1 MISPQDYLQD
11 PCRASSLSFRRTNT
25 TVIPE
30 NVLILRDDE
39 FAEIPYPAI
48 DEPYFKLIH
57 RMEWIDQIHLPE
69 DFEMIQC
76 DTADYA
82 DHIRECYD
90 GIYISADDLLKQET
104 YPGFDPGLRIAICER
119 NRKKIIASG
128 IAEYDPYI
136 VLELLHRLQGKA
148 DFVTVSGKT
157 NNPDH
162 PIALY
167 KSCGFADMTI
177 WHIITKIN
185 IHRHSRWFFIFGHS
199 PHTASCPHV
208 GSKRPVSHAWLL
220 LATRERVPRVKQT

>member
-25 TVIPE
+25 TVVSE

-119 NRKKIIASG
+119 NREKIIASG
-128 IAEYDPYI
+128 IAEYDPLVGEGILDWIQVSPAYRRKHLGKYI

-148 DFVTVSGKT
+148 DFVTVSGKI

-177 WHIITKIN
+177 WHIITKITGRN
-185 IHRHSRWFFIFGHS
+185 
-199 PHTASCPHV
+199 
-208 GSKRPVSHAWLL
+208 
-220 LATRERVPRVKQT
+220 

>member
-1 MISPQDYLQD
+1 MISPVISMISPQDYLQD

-104 YPGFDPGLRIAICER
+104 YPGFAPGLRIAISER

-128 IAEYDPYI
+128 IAEYDPLVGEGILDWIQVSPAYRRKHLGKYI

-148 DFVTVSGKT
+148 DFVTVSGKI

-177 WHIITKIN
+177 WHIITKITGRN
-185 IHRHSRWFFIFGHS
+185 
-199 PHTASCPHV
+199 
-208 GSKRPVSHAWLL
+208 
-220 LATRERVPRVKQT
+220 

>member
-1 MISPQDYLQD
+1 MISPVISMISPQDYLQD

-30 NVLILRDDE
+30 NILILRDDE

-119 NRKKIIASG
+119 NREKIIASG
-128 IAEYDPYI
+128 IAEYDPLVGEGILDWIQVSPAYRRKHLGKYI

-148 DFVTVSGKT
+148 DFVTVSGKI

-177 WHIITKIN
+177 WHIITKITGRN
-185 IHRHSRWFFIFGHS
+185 
-199 PHTASCPHV
+199 
-208 GSKRPVSHAWLL
+208 
-220 LATRERVPRVKQT
+220 

>member
-104 YPGFDPGLRIAICER
+104 YPGFAPGLRIAISER

-128 IAEYDPYI
+128 IAEYDPLVGEGILDWIQVSPAYRRKHLGKYI

-148 DFVTVSGKT
+148 DFVTVSGKI

-177 WHIITKIN
+177 WHIITKITGRN
-185 IHRHSRWFFIFGHS
+185 
-199 PHTASCPHV
+199 
-208 GSKRPVSHAWLL
+208 
-220 LATRERVPRVKQT
+220 

>member
-30 NVLILRDDE
+30 NVLIVRDDE
-39 FAEIPYPAI
+39 FAEIPCPAI

-104 YPGFDPGLRIAICER
+104 YPGFAPGLRIAISER

-128 IAEYDPYI
+128 IAEYDPLVGEGILDWIQVSPAYRRKHLGKYI

-177 WHIITKIN
+177 WHIITKITGRN
-185 IHRHSRWFFIFGHS
+185 
-199 PHTASCPHV
+199 
-208 GSKRPVSHAWLL
+208 
-220 LATRERVPRVKQT
+220 

>member
-104 YPGFDPGLRIAICER
+104 YPGFAPGLRIAISER

-128 IAEYDPYI
+128 IAEYDPLVGEGILDWIQVSPAYRRKHLGKYI

-177 WHIITKIN
+177 WHIITKITGRN
-185 IHRHSRWFFIFGHS
+185 
-199 PHTASCPHV
+199 
-208 GSKRPVSHAWLL
+208 
-220 LATRERVPRVKQT
+220 

>member
-119 NRKKIIASG
+119 NREKIIASG
-128 IAEYDPYI
+128 IAEYDPLVGEGILDWIQVSPAYRRKHLGKYI

-148 DFVTVSGKT
+148 DFVTVSGKI

-177 WHIITKIN
+177 WHIITKITGRN
-185 IHRHSRWFFIFGHS
+185 
-199 PHTASCPHV
+199 
-208 GSKRPVSHAWLL
+208 
-220 LATRERVPRVKQT
+220 

>member
-57 RMEWIDQIHLPE
+57 RMEWIDQIPLPE

-104 YPGFDPGLRIAICER
+104 YPGFAPGLRIAISER

-128 IAEYDPYI
+128 IAEYDPLVGEGILDWIQVSPAYRRKHLGKYI

-177 WHIITKIN
+177 WHIITKITGRN
-185 IHRHSRWFFIFGHS
+185 
-199 PHTASCPHV
+199 
-208 GSKRPVSHAWLL
+208 
-220 LATRERVPRVKQT
+220 

>member
-119 NRKKIIASG
+119 NREKIIASG
-128 IAEYDPYI
+128 IAEYDPLVGEGILDWIQVSPAYRRKHLGKYI

-177 WHIITKIN
+177 WHIITKITGRN
-185 IHRHSRWFFIFGHS
+185 
-199 PHTASCPHV
+199 
-208 GSKRPVSHAWLL
+208 
-220 LATRERVPRVKQT
+220 

>member
-1 MISPQDYLQD
+1 MISPVISMISPQDYLQD

-119 NRKKIIASG
+119 NREKIIASG
-128 IAEYDPYI
+128 IAEYDPLVGEGILDWIQVSPAYRRKHLGKYI

-148 DFVTVSGKT
+148 DFVTVSGKI

-177 WHIITKIN
+177 WHIITKITGRN
-185 IHRHSRWFFIFGHS
+185 
-199 PHTASCPHV
+199 
-208 GSKRPVSHAWLL
+208 
-220 LATRERVPRVKQT
+220 

>member
-1 MISPQDYLQD
+1 MISPVISMISPQDYLQD

-104 YPGFDPGLRIAICER
+104 YPGFAPGLRIAISER

-128 IAEYDPYI
+128 IAEYDPLVGEGILDWIQVSPAYRRKHLGKYI

-177 WHIITKIN
+177 WHIITKITGRN
-185 IHRHSRWFFIFGHS
+185 
-199 PHTASCPHV
+199 
-208 GSKRPVSHAWLL
+208 
-220 LATRERVPRVKQT
+220 

>member
-104 YPGFDPGLRIAICER
+104 YPGFDPGLRIAISER

-128 IAEYDPYI
+128 IAEYDPLVGEGILDWIQVSPAYRRKHLGKYI

-177 WHIITKIN
+177 WHIITKITGRN
-185 IHRHSRWFFIFGHS
+185 
-199 PHTASCPHV
+199 
-208 GSKRPVSHAWLL
+208 
-220 LATRERVPRVKQT
+220 